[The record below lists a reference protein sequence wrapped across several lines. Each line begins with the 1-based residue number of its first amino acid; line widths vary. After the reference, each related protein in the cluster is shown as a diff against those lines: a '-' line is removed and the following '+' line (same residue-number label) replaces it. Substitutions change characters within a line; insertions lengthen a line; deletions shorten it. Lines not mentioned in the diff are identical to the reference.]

1 MLISKA
7 MRGTTKVE
15 VAEEEDVLE
24 ENASEFKEENNDLR
38 PTKLSNI
45 EFRESTIKLQD
56 VDVMKK
62 LRYVGEKDG
71 VRFIG
76 SNTIPQTNDD
86 EIVVFKSFIKA
97 GLWLPMFQ
105 MISKVLKRY
114 EIFMHQLTP
123 NTIVRLSVYIW
134 VVRSQ
139 GVSANA
145 KGFCRIHELHY

>member
-1 MLISKA
+1 

-24 ENASEFKEENNDLR
+24 ENASEAKEENNDLR

-45 EFRESTIKLQD
+45 EFRESTVKLQD

-105 MISKVLKRY
+105 MIFHASIDPKY
-114 EIFMHQLTP
+114 H
-123 NTIVRLSVYIW
+123 S
-134 VVRSQ
+134 
-139 GVSANA
+139 
-145 KGFCRIHELHY
+145 